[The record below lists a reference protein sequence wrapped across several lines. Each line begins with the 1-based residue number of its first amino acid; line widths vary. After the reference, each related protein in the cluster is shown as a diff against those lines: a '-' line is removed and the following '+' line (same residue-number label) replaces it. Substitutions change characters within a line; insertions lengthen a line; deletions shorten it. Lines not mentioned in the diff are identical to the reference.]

1 MVLLMFIV
9 AYLLAFFLK
18 VILQK
23 LVVFKILPLNLFIF
37 LQALFVIN
45 MIVYFN

>member
-9 AYLLAFFLK
+9 AYLLAFLK